1 MSLSDFQ
8 HPLYVVRHP
17 QPEPEVK
24 QALLSRWA
32 SEHANHGN
40 VRHEDVR
47 KVLGHHSLGMMSSAR
62 PGNLVD
68 GDVAND

>member
-32 SEHANHGN
+32 SE
-40 VRHEDVR
+40 DR
-47 KVLGHHSLGMMSSAR
+47 KAR
-62 PGNLVD
+62 DCSTWGRQKGAGPAFPWD
-68 GDVAND
+68 DVARKSWEPRRWERGQ